1 MRLGLI
7 VSFVLL
13 ATFVPAAA
21 RAAPA
26 KKVLI
31 LAIDGCRPDA
41 LVKARTPNLDA
52 LVSDGYSTFEAR
64 TCRHSR
70 SGPGWSSILGG
81 VWEEKH
87 LVQDNSFSPQNL
99 SKYPPLFVRLK
110 ERRPDAKSAMIVD
123 WAPLRQHLSA
133 GTYRADLLTTP
144 NSRDFPAQDAL
155 VTKRAVDFLA
165 TESPDVLFVYWV
177 NVDETGHAT
186 GFSPDSPPYI
196 AAIEKVDEQ
205 VGAVLGALRR
215 RPSYRDEDWLIITT
229 TDHGGTGSAHGSDI
243 PLHTTTFLFVSGP
256 SARRGRA
263 SEPAFAVD
271 VAATA
276 LAHLLGGAEMLSPA
290 WSLDGRVFGLASPPG
305 TRRTSKPKA
314 TSTP

>member
-1 MRLGLI
+1 
-7 VSFVLL
+7 
-13 ATFVPAAA
+13 
-21 RAAPA
+21 
-26 KKVLI
+26 
-31 LAIDGCRPDA
+31 
-41 LVKARTPNLDA
+41 
-52 LVSDGYSTFEAR
+52 
-64 TCRHSR
+64 
-70 SGPGWSSILGG
+70 
-81 VWEEKH
+81 
-87 LVQDNSFSPQNL
+87 
-99 SKYPPLFVRLK
+99 
-110 ERRPDAKSAMIVD
+110 
-123 WAPLRQHLSA
+123 
-133 GTYRADLLTTP
+133 
-144 NSRDFPAQDAL
+144 
-155 VTKRAVDFLA
+155 
-165 TESPDVLFVYWV
+165 
-177 NVDETGHAT
+177 
-186 GFSPDSPPYI
+186 
-196 AAIEKVDEQ
+196 
-205 VGAVLGALRR
+205 VLGALRR